1 MNRETLADDTLIFVV
16 HGLVHRN
23 IHLFNQDAVSR
34 YSVTLL
40 NMDDVANNKVIQFDR
55 LSLSKRTSV
64 HSNFLFIDF
73 ILEAQELLVLT
84 VVTNRGNQ
92 SLGKQT

>member
-1 MNRETLADDTLIFVV
+1 
-16 HGLVHRN
+16 
-23 IHLFNQDAVSR
+23 
-34 YSVTLL
+34 
-40 NMDDVANNKVIQFDR
+40 MDDVANNKVIQFDR
-55 LSLSKRTSV
+55 LSRSKRTSV
-64 HSNFLFIDF
+64 QSNFLFIDF